1 MHTLS
6 RGGGRL
12 SLTSTGHHLLPAVPA
27 PDSEMHLA
35 CLQVTTLL
43 TPYQILAQCQD
54 MQLGDCPS
62 GNKWVGVDQLSI
74 ERWHGASAHTK
85 SEVAMP
91 LSLGLWLTSD

>member
-12 SLTSTGHHLLPAVPA
+12 SLTNTGHHLLPAVPA
-27 PDSEMHLA
+27 PNSEMHLA

-43 TPYQILAQCQD
+43 TQYQILVQCQD

-62 GNKWVGVDQLSI
+62 ENKWVGVDQLSI
-74 ERWHGASAHTK
+74 ERGHGTDARTK
-85 SEVAMP
+85 AEVAML